1 VGDVLK
7 VDADSLW
14 LLAED
19 VTSVGA
25 DLNATNELVSR
36 YGDAVGASCV
46 RDALG
51 GFESHWSRGRRE
63 IAEKAETLSSM
74 LSQSADAYVDT
85 DGQVGAALSNQH
97 TSVNASGTGA
107 CAV

>member
-19 VTSVGA
+19 VTSVGV
-25 DLNATNELVSR
+25 DLNATNELVDR
-36 YGDAVGASCV
+36 YGDAVGAWCV

-51 GFESHWSRGRRE
+51 GFESHWSRGRWE
-63 IAEKAETLSSM
+63 IAEKAESLSSM
-74 LSQSADAYVDT
+74 LGQLADVYVDT
-85 DGQVGAALSNQH
+85 DGQVGDALSSQH
-97 TSVNASGTGA
+97 MWVSATGA
-107 CAV
+107 GMGGV